1 MGDDLVL
8 RTNEVTGEHRMPILG
23 RASSSQAANH
33 AAANLPAH
41 QLLTDVQPTPPAP
54 GAPGLRITLGEL
66 LHQCADKYQE
76 RPFVTFVE
84 SNQTWSYT
92 AFETLVNRVAHGLIE
107 RFAQSLSHVAIMLEN
122 NIEYLA
128 TSYALKKTGSVE
140 VSINRAFRGAALAR
154 MIDLTQA
161 SILLSSNAHLD
172 ALVQVREQLP
182 HLRTLV
188 MVDGLERARTLFPAL
203 DVLAFDAILSQRCDH
218 IRSSSRDTDTA
229 AILFTSG
236 TTGVSKG
243 CLLSHRYA
251 VRTAENMVWPF
262 ALTGD
267 DVVYSPYPL
276 SHIGPAYYDVL
287 PSMMVGGRVVLRA
300 GFSVSAFWIDINRHG
315 VTWFMML
322 GSVQQLLWA
331 ASPSPLETSHAV
343 RIAWGTPL
351 PVPRKAFEE
360 RFQLRLVP
368 GGGYG
373 STDAGWVAVPQ
384 WEHEGGIVLDHFE
397 VGIVD
402 ANDELLPCGVP
413 GELVV
418 RGREP
423 GVLADGYF
431 GMPEK
436 TLESRR
442 NLWFHTGDVARLD
455 DEGRLYFMYR
465 MSERIR
471 VKGEMVSGYEIEEAA
486 LTHPDIEDCAAI
498 GIPGEFAEEDV
509 KLFVVL
515 KAGSSL
521 SEQTL
526 RDYCASRMAKFMV
539 PRHVAFIVAMPR
551 TPTGKPEKGKLARWD
566 EFSAQSG

>member
-1 MGDDLVL
+1 MTLMHRDGASGHGTPRHDAVQDLWVQV
-8 RTNEVTGEHRMPILG
+8 RQVPCNQQPARPDP
-23 RASSSQAANH
+23 A
-33 AAANLPAH
+33 LPA
-41 QLLTDVQPTPPAP
+41 
-54 GAPGLRITLGEL
+54 LRITLGDL
-66 LHQCADKYQE
+66 LHQCAEQFRD

-84 SNQTWSYT
+84 SGKTYDYA
-92 AFETLVNRVAHGLIE
+92 AFELLVNRVAHGLIAH
-107 RFAQSLSHVAIMLEN
+107 FPDALGHVAIMLEN

-128 TSYALKKTGSVE
+128 ASYALKKTGSVE

-154 MIDLTQA
+154 MIDLTHA
-161 SILLSSNAHLD
+161 SILLTSDAHLD
-172 ALVQVREQLP
+172 ALDQVCADLP

-188 MVDGLERARTLFPAL
+188 MVDGLERARALFPDL
-203 DVLAFDAILSQRCDH
+203 RVLAFDDVLSQRSDH
-218 IRSSSRDTDTA
+218 IRSSGRDTDTA
-229 AILFTSG
+229 AVLFTSG

-251 VRTAENMVWPF
+251 VRTAENMIWPF
-262 ALTGD
+262 ALTQD
-267 DVVYSPYPL
+267 DVIYSPYPL

-300 GFSVSAFWIDINRHG
+300 GFSVGAFWSDIHRHG

-331 ASPSPLETSHAV
+331 APPSPMETGHKV
-343 RIAWGTPL
+343 RVAWGTPL
-351 PVPRKAFEE
+351 PVPRKAFEQ
-360 RFQLRLVP
+360 RFGLRLVP

-373 STDAGWVAVPQ
+373 STDAGWVSVPQ
-384 WEHEGGIVLDHFE
+384 WEHDGSIVLDHFE

-402 ANDELLPCGVP
+402 ADDELLPPGVA

-423 GVLADGYF
+423 GVLSDGYF

-455 DEGRLYFMYR
+455 AEGRLYFMHR
-465 MSERIR
+465 MSDRIR
-471 VKGEMVSGYEIEEAA
+471 VKGEMVSAYEIEESA

-498 GIPGEFAEEDV
+498 GVPGEFGEEDV
-509 KLFVVL
+509 MLFVVRQ
-515 KAGSSL
+515 AGSSL
-521 SEQTL
+521 SESEL
-526 RDYCASRMAKFMV
+526 RNYCATRMAKFMV
-539 PRHVAFIVAMPR
+539 PRHVSFIAAMPR
-551 TPTGKPEKGKLARWD
+551 TPTGKPEKGTLTKWVEDPPQPSTA
-566 EFSAQSG
+566 G